1 MGLFSFVKDAGKKI
15 FGHPTTVAANV
26 GSTVSVPE
34 TSTTYSA
41 PEVVAPEVVKDE
53 STVLTEAINA
63 LGLQATS
70 LSVEFNNDNHTA
82 TVYGTVMT
90 TADKEKVVLEVGNH
104 EGVETVDDQLSVMNP
119 EPESTFY
126 QVVPGDTLTGIA
138 YKIYGHA
145 SKYKLI
151 FEANQP
157 MLTSADAITVGQ
169 MLRIPALPAS

>member
-1 MGLFSFVKDAGKKI
+1 MGLFKFVKDAGKKI
-15 FGHPTTVAANV
+15 FGHPVTVAPNA
-26 GSTVSVPE
+26 GSTTNTTTN
-34 TSTTYSA
+34 TSIPPDA
-41 PEVVAPEVVKDE
+41 PNVVAPEFKDE

-63 LGLQATS
+63 LGLQATG
-70 LSVEFNNDNHTA
+70 LSVEFNNENHTA

-90 TADKEKVVLEVGNH
+90 TPDKEKVVLEVGNH

-126 QVVPGDTLTGIA
+126 QVKPGDTLTGIA
-138 YKIYGHA
+138 YAMYGHA

-157 MLTSADAITVGQ
+157 LLKNPDAITVGQ